1 MKEERKPRERF
12 LALDTSTAVLA
23 AALMENETV
32 LSESNSRA
40 ERNHAVHVVQALE
53 DLMKEQH
60 IERSEIGGIAVGIGP
75 GSYTGI
81 RIAVTAAKTLAWAWD
96 VPVAAV
102 SSLEALAWGGLGS
115 FKGNKGIEA
124 AVTDSGNRAKSEQ
137 SKYWVVPLMDARRGQ
152 AYTAWFE
159 GSDGDKPVHRLEED
173 GIRLV
178 EPWTQKLAAQYE
190 QTDAAGRP
198 AGIIF
203 AGDVSQHEETIEKL
217 RERLSCE
224 LVLMPYDMEGRY
236 VGKLGSL
243 KLKAGQH
250 DDVHTL
256 IPNYTQLAEAEANL
270 LRKG

>member
-1 MKEERKPRERF
+1 MNEERKPRERF

-32 LSESNSRA
+32 LSESNSRT

-60 IERSEIGGIAVGIGP
+60 IERTEIGGIAVGIGP

-81 RIAVTAAKTLAWAWD
+81 RIAVTAAKTLAWAWG
-96 VPVAAV
+96 VPVASV
-102 SSLEALAWGGLGS
+102 SSLEALAWGGIGS
-115 FKGNKGIEA
+115 LKDNKKIGA
-124 AVTDSGNRAKSEQ
+124 ASTDSGNRVKAEQ
-137 SKYWVVPLMDARRGQ
+137 VQYWVVPLMDARRGQ

-159 GSDGDKPVHRLEED
+159 GYDGEKPMHRLEED

-178 EPWTQKLAAQYE
+178 EPWTEKLAEQYE
-190 QTDAAGRP
+190 QTEASSRP

-203 AGDVSQHEETIEKL
+203 AGEVSQHAETIEKL
-217 RERLSCE
+217 RDRLSCE

-236 VGKLGSL
+236 VGKLGAM

>member
-32 LSESNSRA
+32 LAESNSRA

-53 DLMKEQH
+53 DLMKDQH

-96 VPVAAV
+96 VPVTSV

-115 FKGNKGIEA
+115 FKGNKNVEA
-124 AVTDSGNRAKSEQ
+124 ATTDIEDRAESGQ
-137 SKYWVVPLMDARRGQ
+137 PPYWVIPLMDARRGQ
-152 AYTAWFE
+152 AYTALFE
-159 GSDGDKPVHRLEED
+159 GYDGKKPVNRLEED

-178 EPWTQKLAAQYE
+178 ELWTEKLAAQYE
-190 QTDAAGRP
+190 QTEASGRP

-203 AGDVSQHEETIEKL
+203 AGDVSQHAETIEKL

-243 KLKAGQH
+243 KLQAGQH

>member
-1 MKEERKPRERF
+1 MNEERKPRERF

-23 AALMENETV
+23 AALMENGTV
-32 LSESNSRA
+32 LAESNSRT

-60 IERSEIGGIAVGIGP
+60 IERTEIGGIAVGIGP

-96 VPVAAV
+96 VPVASV
-102 SSLEALAWGGLGS
+102 SSIEALAWGGLGS
-115 FKGNKGIEA
+115 FKGNEGHGVSA
-124 AVTDSGNRAKSEQ
+124 DSVESE
-137 SKYWVVPLMDARRGQ
+137 SAKYWVVPLMDARRGQ
-152 AYTAWFE
+152 AYTALFE
-159 GSDGDKPVHRLEED
+159 GTDGEEPVHRLEED

-178 EPWTQKLAAQYE
+178 EPWTEKLAEQYE
-190 QTDAAGRP
+190 QMEEASRP

-203 AGDVSQHEETIEKL
+203 AGDVPQHAETIEKL
-217 RERLSCE
+217 RDRLTCE

-236 VGKLGSL
+236 VGKLGAT

-250 DDVHTL
+250 ADVHTL